1 MEEEKKVPKY
11 KNVYEAPYEDITIEH
26 IIDYCK
32 ENDKVTWLKN
42 KAAEKVDYKVYP
54 RVKKV
59 NENGK
64 TVSVADK
71 TQEPTIKKEKIS
83 FIQIKKAF
91 CEEFMPEKLP
101 DKKKKPTM
109 YELIENL

>member
-1 MEEEKKVPKY
+1 MAKEKIRY
-11 KNVYEAPYEDITIEH
+11 ESVYEAPYNDITIEN

-32 ENDKVTWLKN
+32 ENGKVDWLK
-42 KAAEKVDYKVYP
+42 KEAAKTVDYKVYP

-59 NENGK
+59 NEDGK

-71 TQEPTIKKEKIS
+71 SQKPTIKKEKIS

-101 DKKKKPTM
+101 EKKDKKPTM
-109 YELIENL
+109 YELIAKL